1 MNTIKKPIEYNS
13 KEYYDAL
20 NDYTG
25 LTELRDGEIIDLASP
40 SIMHQR
46 IIREISIEIS
56 KYISDNKG
64 KCEVMI
70 SPADVKLDNYN
81 VVIPDIFVACN
92 PDNFDEQKYNGAP
105 DFIIEV
111 LSTNRSDDLYRKL
124 ALYQK
129 TGVRE
134 YWIVDPKYSRTIV
147 YFFEEDD
154 VPQIYGFDKTI
165 TVNIYKNNDI
175 KLEINIAQLLK

>member
-1 MNTIKKPIEYNS
+1 MNTAKKPVVYNS
-13 KEYYDAL
+13 EEYYKAVK
-20 NDYTG
+20 DYNG

-40 SIMHQR
+40 SRTHQR
-46 IIREISIEIS
+46 IIGEIYLSV
-56 KYISDNKG
+56 KQYISQNKG

-70 SPADVKLDNYN
+70 SPFDVKLDEYN
-81 VVIPDIFVACN
+81 VVIPDIFIACN

-124 ALYQK
+124 YLYQNS
-129 TGVRE
+129 GVRE
-134 YWIVDPKYSRTIV
+134 YWIVDPKYKRTIV

-154 VPQIYGFDKTI
+154 VPQICSFDKNI
-165 TVNIYKNNDI
+165 AVNIYKNNDI
-175 KLEINIAQLLK
+175 KLEINIAELLK